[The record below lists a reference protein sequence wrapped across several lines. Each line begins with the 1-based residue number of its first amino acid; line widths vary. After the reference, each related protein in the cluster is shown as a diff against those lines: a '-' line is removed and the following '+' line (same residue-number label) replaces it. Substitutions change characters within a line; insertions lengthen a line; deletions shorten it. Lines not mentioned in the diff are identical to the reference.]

1 MWADTCRSWYK
12 NGKETGTVT
21 GPHGGSMLHFKDM
34 LENVGDEHFDFEWRS
49 GNRFRWAGNGMS
61 KRDEGGFGDL
71 AYYMEEGKI

>member
-1 MWADTCRSWYK
+1 
-12 NGKETGTVT
+12 
-21 GPHGGSMLHFKDM
+21 MLHFKDM
-34 LENVGDEHFDFEWRS
+34 LEHVGDEHFDFEWRS